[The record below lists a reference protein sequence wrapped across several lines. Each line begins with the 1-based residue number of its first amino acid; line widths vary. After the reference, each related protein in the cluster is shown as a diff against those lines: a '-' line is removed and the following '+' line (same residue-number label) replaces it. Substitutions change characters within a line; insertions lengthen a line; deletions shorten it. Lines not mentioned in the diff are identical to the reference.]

1 VILVIGA
8 LTISLVASAV
18 LITEADASL
27 RDKALERANNNLDN
41 VVLNTVLTVPHI

>member
-27 RDKALERANNNLDN
+27 RDKALERANNNLDR
-41 VVLNTVLTVPHI
+41 HIMWY